1 MQLVRG
7 LHNLRPQHRGCV
19 ATIGNFDGVH
29 RGHQAILGRLRE
41 RALELGVPSC
51 VVIFEPQPLELF
63 ATDKSPAR
71 LTRLRE
77 KLRYLAECGVDYVL
91 CVRFDRRF
99 AALTA
104 QTFISDLLVKRLGVQ
119 FLAVGDDFRF
129 GASRAGDFLLLQEAG
144 AEYGFDITSTQTF
157 CEGGVR
163 MSGGTMID
171 DAQGQDEHTLFHAWN
186 AAQTDRRP
194 LLMVGRTPPASWTVA
209 VPDLRSRLAAVP
221 HVAITE
227 PDEALARALI
237 ARAFDHAGAGYAA
250 DLPDWL
256 LRRIERSYGAIDAVA
271 RLLDAA
277 ALSSGRKISTALAK
291 EALQAAGFLPIVPP
305 DPSTANRE

>member
-1 MQLVRG
+1 MSQISL
-7 LHNLRPQHRGCV
+7 P
-19 ATIGNFDGVH
+19 FDWHG
-29 RGHQAILGRLRE
+29 
-41 RALELGVPSC
+41 
-51 VVIFEPQPLELF
+51 
-63 ATDKSPAR
+63 DAR
-71 LTRLRE
+71 
-77 KLRYLAECGVDYVL
+77 D
-91 CVRFDRRF
+91 
-99 AALTA
+99 
-104 QTFISDLLVKRLGVQ
+104 
-119 FLAVGDDFRF
+119 
-129 GASRAGDFLLLQEAG
+129 GDFLVSEANAQAVTHLERWRDWPLSVSVLTG
-144 AEYGFDITSTQTF
+144 PPRSGRSTLARHF
-157 CEGGVR
+157 VR

-194 LLMVGRTPPASWTVA
+194 LLMVGRTPPAGWTVA
-209 VPDLRSRLAAVP
+209 LPDLRSRLVAVP

-256 LRRIERSYGAIDAVA
+256 LRRIERSYGAIDAVT